1 MDIKNTILVIIGIIG
16 FISFISLM
24 MGLYFVYKK
33 EFYDNCLW
41 IDYMIT
47 YGNLSQEYEYQEIQK
62 LKKKIYYLISR
73 SGRLYF
79 KYLFHKFEKKYHI
92 S

>member
-1 MDIKNTILVIIGIIG
+1 MNIRYIILIVVGIIG

-24 MGLYFVYKK
+24 MGLYFVYRK
-33 EFYDNCLW
+33 EFWDDCLA
-41 IDYMIT
+41 IERMLI
-47 YGNLSQEYEYQEIQK
+47 YGDKSKKYEYQEIQK
-62 LKKKIYYLISR
+62 LRKKIYYLISR

-79 KYLFHKFEKKYHI
+79 KYLLHKFEKKYHI